1 MKIENEPLVAIG
13 STTLQYVDAAEVEQ
27 RETHDD
33 EEE

>member
-1 MKIENEPLVAIG
+1 MKVDNEPTVAIG

-27 RETHDD
+27 RETHND